1 MGKIYSVANQKGG
14 VGKTT
19 TAVNLAAALAAMEY
33 KILLVDLDPQ
43 GNATSGSGVDKTS
56 LQTSALEVLGDKL
69 SASKAI
75 IPTESGFDVLPAN
88 RRLARLEEDLLDR
101 KNKALRLAKTLEKIK
116 DDYDV
121 ILIDCPPSLS
131 ILTINS
137 LCASQG
143 LIIPITCEYF
153 SLEGV
158 SDLIDSVGEIVAEV
172 NKKLDISCLLRVRFD
187 PRLTLQRD
195 VSDRLAEFF
204 KDYMYETVIPVNVRL
219 AEAPSYGQPG
229 VLYDPSSRGAQAYK
243 QFAEE
248 FVRREGLQPANRK
261 RKFLDD

>member
-19 TAVNLAAALAAMEY
+19 TTVNLAAALAALNY
-33 KILLVDLDPQ
+33 KVLLADLDPQ
-43 GNATSGSGVDKTS
+43 GNATSGSGIDKTS
-56 LQTSALEVLGDKL
+56 IQTSVLDVLGDKL
-69 SASKAI
+69 SPVKATV
-75 IPTESGFDVLPAN
+75 PAESGFDVLPAN

-101 KNKALRLAKTLEKIK
+101 KNKALRLAKALEKVK

-121 ILIDCPPSLS
+121 ILVDCPPSLS
-131 ILTINS
+131 ILTINA

-158 SDLIDSVGEIVAEV
+158 SDLIDSVSEIVAEM
-172 NKKLDISCLLRVRFD
+172 NKKLDITCLLRVKFD

-229 VLYDPSSRGAQAYK
+229 VVYDPSSRGARAYK

-248 FVRREGLQPANRK
+248 FIRKENLHPAHIK
-261 RKFLDD
+261 R